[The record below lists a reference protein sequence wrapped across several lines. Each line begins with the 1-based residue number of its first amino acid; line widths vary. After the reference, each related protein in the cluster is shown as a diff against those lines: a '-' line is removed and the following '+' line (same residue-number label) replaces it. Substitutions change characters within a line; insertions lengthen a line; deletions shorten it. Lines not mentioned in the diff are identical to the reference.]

1 MAKRQFVSFPFS
13 DLYNIKQQVLNWSA
27 RFNTFAFLDN
37 QQYSSPDNNYECL
50 VAAGERVRL
59 KTDAGDAFEKL
70 KVFSTEQED
79 WLFGHFSFDLKSE
92 TENVPSAL
100 PDQILF
106 PDLFFFVPDTILLI
120 FQKEIQI
127 GVYGTHHNEIWDEI
141 KNAVSN
147 AVKNESVP
155 DNNIQTRMSR
165 EEYLTI
171 IEKLRHHILLGDCYE
186 INYCQEFFIES
197 ASLDPLELFHALT
210 VISPNP
216 FSAYYSIDDHFLICA
231 SPERFLKRTGENI
244 LSQPI
249 KGTAARDP
257 QHPVHDN
264 LLRKELAESEKDKA
278 ENVMVVDLVRND
290 LSKIC
295 ERDTVSVSEL
305 FGIYSFPQ
313 VHQMI
318 STIIGKARSDLYWTD
333 MVSMTFPMGSMTGAP
348 KKRVL
353 ELIEQYEKSKRGLFS
368 GALGYVKPNQDFD
381 FNVVIRSL
389 LYNRPDKYLAYFAG
403 SGITFNSDPE
413 KEYEECLLKVAAFE
427 SIIKNPS
434 HRSVTGYK
442 HT

>member
-13 DLYNIKQQVLNWSA
+13 DLYKVKQQVLNWSA
-27 RFNTFAFLDN
+27 RFNTFTFLDN
-37 QQYSSPDNNYECL
+37 QLYPSPENNYECL
-50 VAAGERVRL
+50 VAAGERARL
-59 KTDAGDAFEKL
+59 KTSAGGAFEKL
-70 KVFSTEQED
+70 KTFSLEQED

-92 TENVPSAL
+92 TENVPSEL

-106 PDLFFFVPDTILLI
+106 PDLFFFVPEIVLLI
-120 FQKEIQI
+120 FQHEIQI
-127 GVYGTHHNEIWDEI
+127 GLFGDHHQVIWEEI
-141 KNAVSN
+141 KNASVN
-147 AVKNESVP
+147 AKTNISVP
-155 DNNIQTRMSR
+155 VIIQNRMSR
-165 EEYLTI
+165 DEYLRVV
-171 IEKLRHHILLGDCYE
+171 EKLRQHILRGDCYE
-186 INYCQEFFIES
+186 INYCQEFFVE
-197 ASLDPLELFHALT
+197 ATNPDPLELFRALT
-210 VISPNP
+210 NISPSP
-216 FSAYYSIDDHFLICA
+216 FSAYYSADDLFLLCA
-231 SPERFLKRTGENI
+231 SPERFLKRSGDNI

-249 KGTAARDP
+249 KGTAARDLENAA
-257 QHPVHDN
+257 HDE
-264 LLRKELAESEKDKA
+264 LLRTALAESEKERA

-295 ERDTVSVSEL
+295 ETDTVYVSEL

-318 STIIGKARSDLYWTD
+318 STITGKPRSDMYWTD
-333 MVSMTFPMGSMTGAP
+333 MVARTFPMGSMTGAP

-389 LYNRPDKYLAYFAG
+389 LYNRTHQYLAYFAG

-427 SIIKNPS
+427 RIIKNPS

-442 HT
+442 YT